1 MKTSLNKTSLEI
13 SARNCYCSD
22 YQGSLT
28 SRIERNLLVAIIP
41 VLLSWTAAFGQQAPP
56 KLSIRTATRVVLVD
70 AIVTDADSHPVK
82 GLVASDFAVLED
94 GKPQKISFFSF
105 ESPPQHQAA
114 PPQLRPDVFTNR
126 PEYHSA
132 GGPLVILLLDG
143 LNTPPTQQ
151 AYVRQQILKYLASLR
166 ISSPGTA
173 ILALGNDLSILQ
185 DFTTSPQLLLAAAR
199 SYKGERTAVDVES
212 PKIEIPVTT
221 GPGGGIPAQANVQGP
236 PVDSGTEVSAGT
248 NVLNSFQELADSLK
262 RFDKAVSVDN
272 QDARVRATL
281 AALRTISRAVVGY
294 RGRKALI
301 WFSAGFPFSLA
312 LDETMDL
319 DFSKSYRDQIRQAA
333 ALLSDAD
340 VAVYPIDARGLVTV
354 GALAD
359 PTTPA
364 TQGPPDKSL
373 AAVTWQ
379 KFNTEGTMDHL
390 ARDTG
395 GEVFR
400 NTNDL
405 NGALQAAIADSESC
419 YVLGYYPERKNWDG
433 KFHNLKVL
441 VRNKE
446 LRIRSRTGYF
456 AVDPANWR
464 KGGYE
469 KQMIS
474 PSALHMLASTGVL
487 FYVHPISPQ
496 KKDDPTSIEILVDA
510 NTVSFGSGPEFT
522 YETDLEFQVGAFA
535 PDGKLVRLETQTAQA
550 ALRSETYQ
558 QLIKTGIPVR
568 VPILLKSGKYLL
580 RVAARDNRNGHIG
593 TLDVPLNIQ

>member
-1 MKTSLNKTSLEI
+1 MKTSLNKTSLEM

-28 SRIERNLLVAIIP
+28 LKIERNLLVAIVP

-56 KLSIRTATRVVLVD
+56 ELSIRTTTRVVLVD

-82 GLVASDFAVLED
+82 GLVASDFAILED

-114 PPQLRPDVFTNR
+114 LPQLRPDVFTNR
-126 PEYHSA
+126 PQYHSA

-173 ILALGNDLSILQ
+173 ILALGNDLSVLQ

-236 PVDSGTEVSAGT
+236 SVDSGTEVSEGT
-248 NVLNSFQELADSLK
+248 YVLNSFQELADSLK

-319 DFSKSYRDQIRQAA
+319 EFSKSYRDQIRQAA

-379 KFNTEGTMDHL
+379 KFNTESTMDHL

-464 KGGYE
+464 KGGGYE
-469 KQMIS
+469 KMIL

-487 FYVHPISPQ
+487 FYVHPISPP
-496 KKDDPTSIEILVDA
+496 KKDNPTSIEILVDA

-558 QLIKTGIPVR
+558 QFIKTGIPVR

>member
-13 SARNCYCSD
+13 SARNFYCSD

-28 SRIERNLLVAIIP
+28 STIGRNLLVAIVP

-56 KLSIRTATRVVLVD
+56 ELSIRTATRVVLVD

-94 GKPQKISFFSF
+94 GKLQKISFFSF

-221 GPGGGIPAQANVQGP
+221 GPGGGIPAQADVQGP

-248 NVLNSFQELADSLK
+248 YVLNTFQELADSLK

-354 GALAD
+354 GGLAD

-469 KQMIS
+469 KMIS

-496 KKDDPTSIEILVDA
+496 KKDNPTSIEILVDA

-550 ALRSETYQ
+550 VLRNETYQ
-558 QLIKTGIPVR
+558 QFIKTGIPVR

>member
-1 MKTSLNKTSLEI
+1 MKTSLNKTSLEM

-28 SRIERNLLVAIIP
+28 LKIERNLLVAIVP

-56 KLSIRTATRVVLVD
+56 ELSIRTTTRVVLVD

-82 GLVASDFAVLED
+82 GLVASDFAILED
-94 GKPQKISFFSF
+94 SKPQKISFFSF

-126 PEYHSA
+126 PEYRSA

-173 ILALGNDLSILQ
+173 ILALGNDLSVLQ

-236 PVDSGTEVSAGT
+236 PVDSGTEVSEGT
-248 NVLNSFQELADSLK
+248 YVLNSFQELADSLK

-319 DFSKSYRDQIRQAA
+319 EFSKSYRDQIRQAA

-379 KFNTEGTMDHL
+379 KFNTESTMDHL

-433 KFHNLKVL
+433 KFHNLKVV

-469 KQMIS
+469 KMIL

-487 FYVHPISPQ
+487 FYVHPVSP

-522 YETDLEFQVGAFA
+522 YETDLEFQVGAFT

-550 ALRSETYQ
+550 ALRNETYQ
-558 QLIKTGIPVR
+558 QFIKTGIPVR